1 MFRSGRFALCLL
13 AILLAACGAFPNST
27 PQSMRNRNP
36 NGAYAYAEWLRA
48 LGYKVVSIEGTPG
61 TNDFKVPDGVDA
73 VVMLRTASDLSG
85 EDAETLYDFV
95 DGGGTLLVHAT
106 RRIETLED
114 WFDYLDVRTLTP
126 RYTGTLTVMPY
137 ALPEFSGSLDITSTC
152 EVDTYLE
159 IDEDAQPADALPL
172 LTSSSGEA
180 LMLSMQQYAGRV
192 VAFTPPC
199 IFTNTGLEDETAA
212 RLTRSLLADVPPGG
226 TIAFDEYHLNFRS
239 ALADNGNRRRPS
251 SQRLE
256 VDLSWP
262 ALFNTPWGLALLL
275 GTALCMFALALGGR
289 RFGPPIPLMRDVH
302 PRTGAE
308 FVRAMAA
315 LYRRNGK
322 RSVPLTHL
330 KHRLKRGLGARHA
343 VEPDLP
349 DDEFLRVLLRARPE
363 LAREPLRALLADLAD
378 EDCDDATLIT
388 LARRVAV
395 ALDQ

>member
-1 MFRSGRFALCLL
+1 MGRSRLVACVLGL
-13 AILLAACGAFPNST
+13 LLAACGAFPNSI

-61 TNDFKVPDGVDA
+61 TNDFKVPEGVDA
-73 VVMLRTASDLSG
+73 VVMLRTASDLSK
-85 EDAETLYDFV
+85 EDAETLYNFV

-126 RYTGTLTVMPY
+126 RYTGTLSVVPH
-137 ALPEFSGSLDITSTC
+137 ALPGFGGLLDITSMC

-159 IDEDAQPADALPL
+159 IDEDAEPEDALPL
-172 LTSSSGEA
+172 LTSSSGET
-180 LMLSMQQYAGRV
+180 LMLMMQQYAGRV

-199 IFTNTGLEDETAA
+199 IFTNAGLEDETAA

-239 ALADNGNRRRPS
+239 ALAGNGRSTRPS
-251 SQRLE
+251 SSQRFE

-289 RFGPPIPLMRDVH
+289 RFGPPIPLTRDVH

-349 DDEFLRVLLRARPE
+349 DDEYLRVLLRARPE

-388 LARRVAV
+388 LARKVDA
-395 ALDQ
+395 ALT